1 VPTYEFLCEDCGP
14 FEQQRSFVEASAPL
28 TCPSCG
34 LAAKRVYHMP
44 ATRKMSTALSRA
56 MNRVEKS
63 THEPKVV
70 RRPES
75 GTLPGTRYHPG
86 HGEHHGHNH

>member
-1 VPTYEFLCEDCGP
+1 M
-14 FEQQRSFVEASAPL
+14 
-28 TCPSCG
+28 PS
-34 LAAKRVYHMP
+34 
-44 ATRKMSTALSRA
+44 TRKMSTALSRA